1 MYYNARYA
9 LGKLK
14 LKFKEQKLKND
25 YHKGIKKTQNFETLK
40 NIKGKFSGQR
50 CFIVGN
56 GPSLNELDLSLLVN
70 EHCFLFNGAYELIE
84 KYQFK
89 KAYLAIEDRLVME
102 DHCENVNRLEYT
114 TFIPSDL
121 MHLVESASI
130 VETFFSRSSSEISK
144 TWPPFVDPSSDRPVF
159 YWGGTV
165 AYYGIQLAA
174 WMGFSEC
181 YIVGVDL
188 TYSIPSHVSQK
199 GSVLLSNGDDPNHYN
214 ANYFGQGKRWHVPKP
229 DRMLRAFRS
238 LNQKLVK
245 SDMRIFNAGV
255 GGNLD
260 CFTRVNFEECF
271 DE

>member
-14 LKFKEQKLKND
+14 LKFKERKLKRD
-25 YHKGIKKTQNFETLK
+25 YLEGFERTQNFEMLM

-56 GPSLNELDLSLLVN
+56 GPSLNELDLSLLID

-84 KYQFK
+84 KYQLS

-102 DHCENVNRLEYT
+102 DHCENVNRLECQ

-121 MHLVESASI
+121 MHFVESGLI
-130 VETFFSRSSSEISK
+130 VETFFSRSSSESSD
-144 TWPPFVDPSSDRPVF
+144 TWPPFVDSSSDRPIF

-165 AYYGIQLAA
+165 AYFGIQLAA

-181 YIVGVDL
+181 YVIGVDL
-188 TYSIPSHVSQK
+188 TYTIPNHVSQK
-199 GSVLLSNGDDPNHYN
+199 GSVLLSNGDDPNHYS
-214 ANYFGQGKRWHVPKP
+214 ANYFGHGKRWHVPKP
-229 DRMLRAFRS
+229 DRMLRAFRGI
-238 LNQKLVK
+238 NQKLIN
-245 SDMRIFNAGV
+245 SEMRIFNAGL

-260 CFTRVNFEECF
+260 CFPRVNFSECF
-271 DE
+271 ND

>member
-1 MYYNARYA
+1 MYYKSRYA
-9 LGKLK
+9 LGKFK
-14 LKFKEQKLKND
+14 LKFKERKLKSEYLKNV
-25 YHKGIKKTQNFETLK
+25 KKTQKFEILES
-40 NIKGKFSGQR
+40 IQGRFVGQR

-56 GPSLNELDLSLLVN
+56 GPSLNELDLSLLAD

-84 KYQFK
+84 KYQFQ

-102 DHCENVNRLEYT
+102 DHCKNVNLLECN

-121 MHLVESASI
+121 MHFVESDSI
-130 VETFFSRSSSEISK
+130 IETFFSRSSSEISK
-144 TWPPFVDPSSDRPVF
+144 AWPPFVDPSSDRPIF

-181 YIVGVDL
+181 YIIGVDL

-214 ANYFGQGKRWHVPKP
+214 VNYFGKGKRWHVPKP
-229 DRMLRAFRS
+229 DRMLRAFQS
-238 LNQKLVK
+238 INQKPIK

-260 CFTRVNFEECF
+260 CFSRVNFEECF
-271 DE
+271 NE